1 MGSHSARVLEA
12 LSSDNIESLCL
23 EKECREQEEYFGTH
37 FIVEI
42 LERAE
47 CSCMQGHER
56 SDKKMRQVI
65 LTDLCRLKA
74 PAVLALAQR
83 VHWVRLWEATLEQC
97 YMSVRGMGPET
108 TSTK

>member
-47 CSCMQGHER
+47 CSC
-56 SDKKMRQVI
+56 
-65 LTDLCRLKA
+65 
-74 PAVLALAQR
+74 
-83 VHWVRLWEATLEQC
+83 
-97 YMSVRGMGPET
+97 RGMRKVIRKETGDISRSVLIEGSSSTCIST
-108 TSTK
+108 TSALGQITGSNIRAGLHIGP